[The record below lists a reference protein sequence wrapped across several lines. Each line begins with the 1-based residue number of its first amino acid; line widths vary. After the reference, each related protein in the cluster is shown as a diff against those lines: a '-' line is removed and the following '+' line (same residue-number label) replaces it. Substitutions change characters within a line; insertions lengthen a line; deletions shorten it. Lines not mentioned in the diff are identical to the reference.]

1 MRLRRIKLA
10 LENNI
15 MHLDYKREYLSGN
28 QPGYLY
34 ADITNLKMAIEKV
47 KNLGLYVSLI
57 SDIEKSIIFSTSQ
70 DEIILTDTKEDTRLK
85 KGLEVVRSGCQALL
99 MVLKDLYQEED
110 DESTLYLRMPRIKDL
125 EDLGKKSKL
134 LHTAISQSILDP
146 SIKGNIK
153 VRSYDIG
160 SLWIVITVG
169 SVLAVKL
176 MGGIVWSAAVIR
188 RRKMEFKKFEKH
200 VKSLVIRN
208 ESQEDLKDA
217 QKRQLESVLEAEA
230 ENLAKQYFKG
240 HDAEKTERIKYSIK
254 LICELMDKGVEIHPA
269 LKAPGEI
276 GKLFPD
282 YANLGLIESRI
293 PALGAGA

>member
-1 MRLRRIKLA
+1 
-10 LENNI
+10 
-15 MHLDYKREYLSGN
+15 
-28 QPGYLY
+28 
-34 ADITNLKMAIEKV
+34 MAIEKV